1 MLSYQ
6 HAYHAGNFADVQKH
20 LTLYAVVDYLLRKKT
35 AITYIDTHAG
45 RGLYPLSTK
54 ETQQLQEYREGIWP
68 LWQASEQLT
77 DPLLRSWLATLRTA
91 QPYVSEFDHSELS
104 HSEFTHYPGSPWWLS
119 QPLRE
124 QDRLTL
130 FELHPGEHEHLSTQS
145 LPSQAQRIYGDG
157 LAGLSALVPVATPR
171 LCVLIDPSYERKV
184 EYQEVVDA
192 VSYSHAKARHAVLL
206 VWYPLLPAGN
216 HHTLLD
222 GLRESGIRK
231 IWCSELQRFIPN
243 ENSHGMYGS
252 GMLVI
257 NPPWGLDERLAAA
270 MANFT
275 PLLGSESRYRSE
287 WLVGE

>member
-20 LTLYAVVDYLLRKKT
+20 LTLYAVAEYLLRKKT
-35 AITYIDTHAG
+35 AITYVDTHAG
-45 RGLYPLSTK
+45 RGLYPLNTK
-54 ETQQLQEYREGIWP
+54 ETQRLQEYREGIWP
-68 LWQASEQLT
+68 LWQARGQLT
-77 DPLLRSWLATLRTA
+77 DPLLNSWLTTLGTA
-91 QPYVSEFDHSELS
+91 QPYASEL
-104 HSEFTHYPGSPWWLS
+104 THYPGSPWWLS

-130 FELHPGEHEHLSTQS
+130 FELHPGEHEHLSAQS
-145 LPSQAQRIYGDG
+145 LPPQAQRIYGDG
-157 LAGLSALVPVATPR
+157 LAGLSGLVPVATPR
-171 LCVLIDPSYERKV
+171 LCVLIDPSYERKA
-184 EYQEVVDA
+184 EYLEVVDA
-192 VSYSHAKARHAVLL
+192 VAYSLAKVRHAVLL

-216 HHTLLD
+216 HHSLLN

-231 IWCSELQRFIPN
+231 IWRSELQRYTPN
-243 ENSHGMYGS
+243 EQSHGMYGS

-270 MANFT
+270 MGHLT
-275 PLLGSESRYRSE
+275 PLLGADSDYRSE